1 LDEKWRKE
9 AENILPTIAPE
20 SDDAASLQAI
30 IRELLI
36 RRQDSIRRQMRNLV
50 LTTLVMSG
58 EDDAAEAAKQVVRL
72 YDLRSTLVHEGT
84 LPQQKLSESL
94 TEAKDLVDRILRARY
109 LLAAAGKL

>member
-1 LDEKWRKE
+1 
-9 AENILPTIAPE
+9 
-20 SDDAASLQAI
+20 
-30 IRELLI
+30 
-36 RRQDSIRRQMRNLV
+36 
-50 LTTLVMSG
+50 MSG